1 MLRIFTTDAYTRG
14 CARGATGGGEVEQG
28 VCGWFNRVTHPPD
41 GWKLP
46 KIQKHRHRRGRQQG
60 LSKRWARHKTEKER
74 EGREGWH
81 EGRDS
86 KKYTESLG
94 SAVPSG
100 CVSIFITLSAWYAH
114 KFKAVHIVYLN
125 AAAAPSPQKT
135 RKPPRKSLATTSA
148 CPCGTLHPVFV
159 VVPLR
164 GIPCQ
169 CEPRLKWAHIQMV
182 NLCSPCEAQIAAHVT
197 HAKRV

>member
-1 MLRIFTTDAYTRG
+1 MLG
-14 CARGATGGGEVEQG
+14 VLGEVEQG

-46 KIQKHRHRRGRQQG
+46 KIQKHRHRRERQQG

-74 EGREGWH
+74 EGER
-81 EGRDS
+81 GRRGS
-86 KKYTESLG
+86 QKYTESLG

-125 AAAAPSPQKT
+125 AAAPRPPKKPESHLESPWKQPLPAPAAPCFLWHPLSV
-135 RKPPRKSLATTSA
+135 RATFEM
-148 CPCGTLHPVFV
+148 GTHTN
-159 VVPLR
+159 
-164 GIPCQ
+164 G
-169 CEPRLKWAHIQMV
+169 
-182 NLCSPCEAQIAAHVT
+182 
-197 HAKRV
+197 